1 MAGAKTP
8 LQVRGTA
15 GATGIITE
23 KTERTGS
30 MEQLG
35 ITVFDVAVIVVAVF
49 GAAIGMSAGF
59 AHAILFIASWIG
71 AGWIAWRFSKVVE
84 PEILKL
90 VGSAELSYFISLLV
104 VFVAALI
111 VLIMLTSVVSRAIRT
126 GPLGRPDKIL
136 GAGFG
141 VLCAWVAMG
150 TAFLFYGYLG
160 PRQLPPAVEGAASF
174 PMIREMATF
183 VEPYLPTG
191 FRNRL
196 QRPGME
202 SGVIPA
208 PSTTPQTAPPTV
220 GPSDTTPGAP
230 AAPAQTKPPQ

>member
-1 MAGAKTP
+1 
-8 LQVRGTA
+8 
-15 GATGIITE
+15 
-23 KTERTGS
+23 

-35 ITVFDVAVIVVAVF
+35 ITVFDVAVIAVAVF
-49 GAAIGMSAGF
+49 GAAVGMSAGF

-84 PEILKL
+84 PEVLKL

-126 GPLGRPDKIL
+126 GPLGRPDRIL

-183 VEPYLPTG
+183 VEPHLPTG

-196 QRPGME
+196 QRPGMD

-208 PSTTPQTAPPTV
+208 PSTTTPQTAPPTV
-220 GPSDTTPGAP
+220 APSDATPASPGA
-230 AAPAQTKPPQ
+230 TKPPQ

>member
-1 MAGAKTP
+1 
-8 LQVRGTA
+8 
-15 GATGIITE
+15 
-23 KTERTGS
+23 

-35 ITVFDVAVIVVAVF
+35 ITVFDVAVIVIAVF
-49 GAAIGMSAGF
+49 GALIGMSTGF

-71 AGWIAWRFSKVVE
+71 AGWVAWRFSNVVE
-84 PEILKL
+84 PEVLKL

-104 VFVAALI
+104 VFVGALI
-111 VLIMLTSVVSRAIRT
+111 VLIMLTSVVSRSIRT
-126 GPLGRPDKIL
+126 GPLGRPDRIL

-160 PRQLPPAVEGAASF
+160 PRQLPPAVEGSASF

-183 VEPYLPTG
+183 VEPQLPTG

-208 PSTTPQTAPPTV
+208 PSTAAPRAAPPTV
-220 GPSDTTPGAP
+220 TPSDATPAAP
-230 AAPAQTKPPQ
+230 AAPAAPGETKPPQ